1 MKQRDMRSQMV
12 AFGRKMHG
20 AQRIEEAL
28 VCRAHRSSQNN
39 RRGASN
45 PGGKGDSPD
54 HHAREGMADAIAGGM
69 PSSMGRPVSLA
80 GALADSRTAI
90 QSINWVTMIALDDDL
105 EKSRT

>member
-1 MKQRDMRSQMV
+1 MI
-12 AFGRKMHG
+12 AFGRKMRG

-45 PGGKGDSPD
+45 PGGKGDGPD

-80 GALADSRTAI
+80 GALADSGTTI